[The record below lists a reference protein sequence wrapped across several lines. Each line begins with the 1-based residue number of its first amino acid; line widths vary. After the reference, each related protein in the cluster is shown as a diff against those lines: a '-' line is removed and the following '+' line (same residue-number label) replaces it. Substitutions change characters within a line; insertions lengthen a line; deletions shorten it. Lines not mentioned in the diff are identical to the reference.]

1 MLTKGEFQK
10 RYNQIEDLLF
20 GFAMKL
26 TRNRENAKDLIQ
38 ETVLRAFRN
47 RDKYAKGT
55 NYKAWMTTIMRNT
68 FINSYRKKRTRKQVE
83 APIEDF
89 LFVVENKSING
100 DAESIIMMREL
111 REIIGN
117 LSDAYRIPFI
127 LLVKGYQYA
136 EISEKLDLPM
146 GTVKSRIF
154 AARSNLRSMVKS
166 NYGRTIVRV

>member
-1 MLTKGEFQK
+1 M
-10 RYNQIEDLLF
+10 
-20 GFAMKL
+20 
-26 TRNRENAKDLIQ
+26 
-38 ETVLRAFRN
+38 
-47 RDKYAKGT
+47 
-55 NYKAWMTTIMRNT
+55 
-68 FINSYRKKRTRKQVE
+68 
-83 APIEDF
+83 
-89 LFVVENKSING
+89 
-100 DAESIIMMREL
+100 MMREL
-111 REIIGN
+111 REIIGK